1 MLQSKQGRQ
10 LVLLVL
16 MLHHQ
21 QQQRRQYAIQTEVS
35 VNLEKKLLTFER
47 LILSLKSD
55 KLQLCVYIGLYV
67 GLFVILYSENGIR
80 IAILGSL
87 VPLTIGVNSLLVM
100 DLKHIASDFS
110 FKKFSNI
117 TLVTLVLVTNGLI
130 LWFAW
135 PNWILVLMPWLIPL
149 VLKIGIDGYLKF
161 KS

>member
-1 MLQSKQGRQ
+1 
-10 LVLLVL
+10 

-21 QQQRRQYAIQTEVS
+21 QRRLYAIQTEVS

-67 GLFVILYSENGIR
+67 GLFVILYLENGIK
-80 IAILGSL
+80 IAILGAL

-100 DLKHIASDFS
+100 DLKDIVSDFS
-110 FKKFSNI
+110 FRKFSNI
-117 TLVTLVLVTNGLI
+117 TLIILFIVTNGLF

-149 VLKIGIDGYLKF
+149 ILKIGIESYLKF

>member
-1 MLQSKQGRQ
+1 
-10 LVLLVL
+10 
-16 MLHHQ
+16 
-21 QQQRRQYAIQTEVS
+21 
-35 VNLEKKLLTFER
+35 
-47 LILSLKSD
+47 
-55 KLQLCVYIGLYV
+55 
-67 GLFVILYSENGIR
+67 LFVILYLENGIR

>member
-1 MLQSKQGRQ
+1 
-10 LVLLVL
+10 

-21 QQQRRQYAIQTEVS
+21 QRRLYAIQTEAS

-55 KLQLCVYIGLYV
+55 KLQLCVYIGLYL
-67 GLFVILYSENGIR
+67 GLFVILYLENGIK
-80 IAILGSL
+80 IAILGTL

-100 DLKHIASDFS
+100 DLKQFVSDFS
-110 FKKFSNI
+110 FRKFSNL
-117 TLVTLVLVTNGLI
+117 TLIILVILTNGLI

-149 VLKIGIDGYLKF
+149 ILKIGIDSYLKF